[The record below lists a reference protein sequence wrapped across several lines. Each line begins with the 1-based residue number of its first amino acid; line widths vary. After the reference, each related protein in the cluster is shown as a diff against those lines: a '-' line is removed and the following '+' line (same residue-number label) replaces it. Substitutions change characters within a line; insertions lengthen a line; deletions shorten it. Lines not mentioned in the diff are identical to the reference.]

1 MNIDAKPC
9 QISELMPVEGKIKF
23 NIPDYQRNYSWSEE
37 NIETLINDIQT
48 ESEGYYL
55 GNIIFTTNKDDK
67 NTVDI
72 VDGQQRFTTISLIF
86 LSLYDILNTSRK
98 NELLSEDKEKEYFIK
113 VLDIQRRLISEE
125 DKSIKLTL
133 LEPDKTIYSDLI
145 EGIVNSKETRLHKNK
160 IFGKRYQS
168 TKKSLLNRF
177 FDADEVPL
185 NTPIEDK
192 VEKVLKFYSKL
203 IYANVLKISV
213 MDLNDAFTIFTSFNA
228 KGVPL
233 TLIDL
238 FKSYYIREAGDSPEA
253 LNNWY
258 QLLNIFN
265 NKNEEPIS
273 NVVTQFLLNN
283 YDTFENTSKSSITRG
298 SALSEYDTLFAKN
311 KAGYIE
317 TLIYRARLFSY
328 LNPNIVSTD
337 NFNLDKETLSN
348 LSKLSKLDST
358 QVIPVVL
365 FLLDRLLKGKTTSEI
380 FNDFM
385 EFLISYY
392 VRRNFILKPKSSN
405 IRAKSLQ
412 CLRDFESNELI
423 DAEIIQEFKEIFK
436 SIAASDEDFER
447 ALSDSVYTTSKQ
459 TTRFILVELERENGK
474 LFNKQNPD
482 TLESLTPSGSFI
494 WTLEHIL
501 PQSAEVN
508 KTWKKE
514 LLDSG
519 VSEEELSQKL
529 EEYTHKLG
537 NLTLTGYNSE
547 MSAKSFKDKRDF
559 KDKNTL
565 SEAGLKTKLWLNQ
578 SISAPGEDIN
588 NKENWTF
595 DDIDRRTAELVKEAV
610 EIYTLD

>member
-98 NELLSEDKEKEYFIK
+98 NELLSEEKEKEYFIK
-113 VLDIQRRLISEE
+113 VLDIERRLISEE
-125 DKSIKLTL
+125 DKAIKLTL

-258 QLLNIFN
+258 QLLNIF
-265 NKNEEPIS
+265 K
-273 NVVTQFLLNN
+273 
-283 YDTFENTSKSSITRG
+283 
-298 SALSEYDTLFAKN
+298 
-311 KAGYIE
+311 
-317 TLIYRARLFSY
+317 LIY
-328 LNPNIVSTD
+328 
-337 NFNLDKETLSN
+337 
-348 LSKLSKLDST
+348 
-358 QVIPVVL
+358 
-365 FLLDRLLKGKTTSEI
+365 
-380 FNDFM
+380 
-385 EFLISYY
+385 
-392 VRRNFILKPKSSN
+392 
-405 IRAKSLQ
+405 SL
-412 CLRDFESNELI
+412 
-423 DAEIIQEFKEIFK
+423 
-436 SIAASDEDFER
+436 
-447 ALSDSVYTTSKQ
+447 
-459 TTRFILVELERENGK
+459 
-474 LFNKQNPD
+474 P
-482 TLESLTPSGSFI
+482 
-494 WTLEHIL
+494 
-501 PQSAEVN
+501 
-508 KTWKKE
+508 
-514 LLDSG
+514 
-519 VSEEELSQKL
+519 
-529 EEYTHKLG
+529 
-537 NLTLTGYNSE
+537 
-547 MSAKSFKDKRDF
+547 
-559 KDKNTL
+559 
-565 SEAGLKTKLWLNQ
+565 
-578 SISAPGEDIN
+578 
-588 NKENWTF
+588 
-595 DDIDRRTAELVKEAV
+595 
-610 EIYTLD
+610 